1 MYRLHLQLVYRMES
15 LKITMSYSNIS
26 RVIVYP
32 ILFIMMIENI
42 LYFFNF
48 YKSLIFDIINCTVHP
63 KQCGK
68 KTRWRP
74 F

>member
-1 MYRLHLQLVYRMES
+1 MYRLHLQLVYRMEC

-42 LYFFNF
+42 LDFFIF
-48 YKSLIFDIINCTVHP
+48 YKLLMFDIINCTVRP
-63 KQCGK
+63 KQYCK
-68 KTRWRP
+68 KTR
-74 F
+74 

>member
-1 MYRLHLQLVYRMES
+1 MYRLHLQLVYHMEG

-42 LYFFNF
+42 VYIFF
-48 YKSLIFDIINCTVHP
+48 L
-63 KQCGK
+63 
-68 KTRWRP
+68 
-74 F
+74 